1 MILDD
6 QQVQDYRRQGFAQ
19 VAGFVSADGVAALR
33 GEADGIAAAAAA
45 SGFDPE
51 RVEMEPS
58 RGAAGEVIRRIYE
71 PCEHYAPFRD
81 YAESAAILD
90 AVQQL
95 IGGNLLLHYSKLN
108 MKPAEVGSVVEW
120 HQDLS
125 YYPLTNHDS
134 LAVLIYLDDADETNG
149 CLRVLPGRHRAELM
163 DHTLSGVFQGCITE
177 AVDETEAVTLAGKAG
192 TAIFLDAMTP
202 HASTQNRSGRQ
213 RRTLIISYRAAD
225 AFPIH
230 IDNRTAATETY
241 TRLVRGTRPSQARFT
256 FSRFPIP
263 VYGAKEASLYQ
274 LQERSRRDR
283 AAARADPLQT
293 PPL

>member
-1 MILDD
+1 MMLGENH
-6 QQVQDYRRQGFAQ
+6 VQDYRRQGFAS
-19 VAGFVSADGVAALR
+19 VADFVSPDC
-33 GEADGIAAAAAA
+33 IAAFRREVDRIA
-45 SGFDPE
+45 SASTASDFNPA
-51 RVEMEPS
+51 RVEMEPNRDS
-58 RGAAGEVIRRIYE
+58 SGHVIRRIYE
-71 PCEHYAPFRD
+71 PCEHYPLFRE

-95 IGGNLLLHYSKLN
+95 IGDNLLLHYSKLN

-134 LAVLIYLDDADETNG
+134 LAVLIYLDDADEANG

-163 DHTLSGVFQGCITE
+163 DHTASGVFQGCITE
-177 AVDETEAVTLAGKAG
+177 PIDETGAVNLAGGAG

-225 AFPIH
+225 AFPVH
-230 IDNRTAATETY
+230 IDNRTAATEEY
-241 TRLVRGTRPSQARFT
+241 TRLVRGTRSHQARFT
-256 FSRFPIP
+256 FRRFPIP
-263 VYGAKEASLYQ
+263 IYGAKEASLYQ
-274 LQERSRRDR
+274 LQELSRRNR
-283 AAARADPLQT
+283 PAAGGS
-293 PPL
+293 

>member
-1 MILDD
+1 MMLNEHD
-6 QQVQDYRRQGFAQ
+6 VQDYRRRGFAC
-19 VAGFVSADGVAALR
+19 VPDFVSSDCLAAFR
-33 GEADGIAAAAAA
+33 QDVDRIAAASSA
-45 SGFDPE
+45 SGFDPA
-51 RVEMEPS
+51 RVEMEPGQS
-58 RGAAGEVIRRIYE
+58 ASGRVIRRIYE
-71 PCEHYAPFRD
+71 PCEHYALFRD

-95 IGGNLLLHYSKLN
+95 IGDNLLLHYSKLN

-163 DHTLSGVFQGCITE
+163 DHTAAGVFQGCITE
-177 AVDETEAVTLAGKAG
+177 PVDETEAVNLPGRAG

-202 HASTQNRSGRQ
+202 HASTQNHSGRQ

-225 AFPIH
+225 AFPLH

-241 TRLVRGTRPSQARFT
+241 TRLVRGTRPPQARFT

-263 VYGAKEASLYQ
+263 IYGAKEASLYQ
-274 LQERSRRDR
+274 LQELSRRNR
-283 AAARADPLQT
+283 ARAGS
-293 PPL
+293 

>member
-1 MILDD
+1 MILDQ
-6 QQVQDYRRQGFAQ
+6 QQVQDYRRHGFAC
-19 VAGFVSADGVAALR
+19 VAGFVSADRLAAFR
-33 GEADGIAAAAAA
+33 GEAEGIAAASAAA
-45 SGFDPE
+45 GFDPE

-58 RGAAGEVIRRIYE
+58 PGASGEVIRRIYE
-71 PCEHYAPFRD
+71 PCEHYALFRD

-163 DHTLSGVFQGCITE
+163 DHTTSGVFQGCITE
-177 AVDETEAVTLAGKAG
+177 PVDETEAVTLAGKAG

-241 TRLVRGTRPSQARFT
+241 TRLVRGTQPHQARFT
-256 FSRFPIP
+256 FNRFPIP
-263 VYGAKEASLYQ
+263 IYGAKEASLYQ
-274 LQERSRRDR
+274 LQEHSRRNR
-283 AAARADPLQT
+283 AAGAGS
-293 PPL
+293 

>member
-1 MILDD
+1 MMFGE
-6 QQVQDYRRQGFAQ
+6 QHVEDYRRQGFAC
-19 VAGFVSADGVAALR
+19 VAAFVPP
-33 GEADGIAAAAAA
+33 DGIAAFRQEVDRIAAA
-45 SGFDPE
+45 SAAAGFDPA
-51 RVEMEPS
+51 RVEMEPARDPS
-58 RGAAGEVIRRIYE
+58 GRMIRRIYE
-71 PCEHYAPFRD
+71 PCEHYALFRE

-95 IGGNLLLHYSKLN
+95 IGDNLLLHYSKLN

-134 LAVLIYLDDADETNG
+134 LAVLIYLDDADEANG

-163 DHTLSGVFQGCITE
+163 DHTASGVFQGCITE
-177 AVDETEAVTLAGKAG
+177 PIDETQAVNLVGGAG

-202 HASTQNRSGRQ
+202 HASTQNRSGKQ

-230 IDNRTAATETY
+230 INDRTAATETY
-241 TRLVRGTRPSQARFT
+241 TRLVRGTRPNQARFT
-256 FSRFPIP
+256 FGRFPIP
-263 VYGAKEASLYQ
+263 IYGAKEASLYQ
-274 LQERSRRDR
+274 LQELSRRNR
-283 AAARADPLQT
+283 LAAGSS
-293 PPL
+293 

>member
-1 MILDD
+1 MMLAE
-6 QQVQDYRRQGFAQ
+6 QHVQGYRRQGFAC
-19 VAGFVSADGVAALR
+19 VPAFVSPDCIAAFR
-33 GEADGIAAAAAA
+33 REVDSIAAASAA
-45 SGFDPE
+45 SGFDPA
-51 RVEMEPS
+51 RMEMEPAKDS
-58 RGAAGEVIRRIYE
+58 SGPTIRRIYE
-71 PCEHYAPFRD
+71 PCEHYAFFRE

-95 IGGNLLLHYSKLN
+95 IGDNLLLHYSKLN

-134 LAVLIYLDDADETNG
+134 LAALIYLDDADEANG

-163 DHTLSGVFQGCITE
+163 DHTASGVFQGCITE
-177 AVDETEAVTLAGKAG
+177 PIDETQAVNLAGGAG

-230 IDNRTAATETY
+230 INDRTAATEIY
-241 TRLVRGTRPSQARFT
+241 TRLVRGTRPQQARFT
-256 FSRFPIP
+256 FDRFPIP
-263 VYGAKEASLYQ
+263 IYGAKEASLYQ
-274 LQERSRRDR
+274 LQEMSRRNR
-283 AAARADPLQT
+283 LPAGNS
-293 PPL
+293 